1 MLFYS
6 PLDLEPHQ
14 NITSRKMTTT
24 RQSPMNLQNKGQL
37 WNCIKFST
45 VADGVDNDGKK
56 RIKTYYEQLST
67 TPCVFTWDSQR
78 KKDQ

>member
-24 RQSPMNLQNKGQL
+24 RESPMNLQNKGQL
-37 WNCIKFST
+37 WNCIKFSA
-45 VADGVDNDGKK
+45 VADGVDNAGEK
-56 RIKTYYEQLST
+56 RIKM
-67 TPCVFTWDSQR
+67 
-78 KKDQ
+78 